1 MTASLHA
8 RPWWPRSAA
17 SWGFPVVVAATSP
30 RTGDLGWSAGAL
42 AGGEPFTLRTT
53 AYGAS
58 VTKQIVAALAARAV
72 LDGGLDPESGVREH
86 LPELPPWAAA
96 IRVRHLVHHTGG
108 LPQPPVLAT
117 ALGYPA
123 GPAGWAML
131 DNSGVRAALGRIQAP
146 AGPPG
151 RAYGYDNTGYPPP
164 PATVGDG
171 GLWTCAAD
179 LLRWLQALNEG
190 TFGRELSDL
199 VQTPGRLDD
208 GTLLDY
214 AWGVGPRPAPVGTTY
229 LHGGGGRAGAP

>member
-131 DNSGVRAALGRIQAP
+131 DNSGVGRPWVASRHQPAP
-146 AGPPG
+146 RDAPT
-151 RAYGYDNTGYPPP
+151 ATTT
-164 PATVGDG
+164 PAT
-171 GLWTCAAD
+171 
-179 LLRWLQALNEG
+179 RH
-190 TFGRELSDL
+190 
-199 VQTPGRLDD
+199 
-208 GTLLDY
+208 
-214 AWGVGPRPAPVGTTY
+214 PRPRSGTEACGPVRPTCSVGC
-229 LHGGGGRAGAP
+229 RP